1 MESKHKALDAELQ
14 LLTLTRGKTDAV
26 VQKGSNEKIAR
37 HREALRKIVANI
49 EDLKLDIE
57 KGKLAAAESIEDVKA
72 WGEKIE
78 QTIDEVDLQVGDL
91 TRYLKDLGAKAEN
104 QKLEEEEAILAKK
117 REDELLSGT
126 GIRQISHTGI
136 ITLGSFNGPL
146 LASFDYRFSQHTRVS
161 RYLTQKLNTLI
172 IFQVSQSCKSRVQCS
187 NRSSFTY

>member
-14 LLTLTRGKTDAV
+14 LLILTRGKTDAV

-57 KGKLAAAESIEDVKA
+57 KGKLEAAESIEDVKA
-72 WGEKIE
+72 WGAKIE

-91 TRYLKDLGAKAEN
+91 TRYLKDLGTKEEN

-117 REDELLSGT
+117 REDELQFEKLKLEQKSKC
-126 GIRQISHTGI
+126 
-136 ITLGSFNGPL
+136 
-146 LASFDYRFSQHTRVS
+146 YR
-161 RYLTQKLNTLI
+161 
-172 IFQVSQSCKSRVQCS
+172 
-187 NRSSFTY
+187 